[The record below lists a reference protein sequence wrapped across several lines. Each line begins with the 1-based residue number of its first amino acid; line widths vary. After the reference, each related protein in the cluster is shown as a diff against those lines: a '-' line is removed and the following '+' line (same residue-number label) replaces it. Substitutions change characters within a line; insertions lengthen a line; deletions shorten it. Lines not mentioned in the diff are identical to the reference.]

1 MNRESLLQLLS
12 SHQPWNGGEAAHADR
27 AMEFVRRT
35 EDFASRLNPAGHLTG
50 SAWVVNPAKDAVL
63 LIHHVNLDRWL
74 QPGGHV
80 EEGDGTIQA
89 TAQRE
94 AREECG
100 IEMAEL
106 VDPRLYDIDVHPIP
120 ERKGF
125 PAHLH
130 YDFRFLVRVPDGV
143 ALLAQAEE
151 IHAAKWF
158 SPEAILAMQL
168 GPSVERMT
176 LKLGSWLES

>member
-1 MNRESLLQLLS
+1 MNRASLLQLLS
-12 SHQPWNGGEAAHADR
+12 DHHPWNAEEAAHA
-27 AMEFVRRT
+27 AQTMEFVRDT
-35 EDFASRLNPAGHLTG
+35 DDFASRINPAGHLTG
-50 SAWVVNPAKDAVL
+50 SAWVVNPAGDAVL

-80 EEGDGTIQA
+80 EEGDATIQA

-100 IEMAEL
+100 IEEAEL
-106 VDPRLYDIDVHPIP
+106 VDLRLYDIDVHPIP

-130 YDFRFLVRVPDGV
+130 YDFRFLVRVPDAA

-151 IHAAKWF
+151 IHAVKWF
-158 SPEAILAMQL
+158 RPEAILALQL
-168 GPSVERMT
+168 GPSVDRMT
-176 LKLGSWLES
+176 LKLVSWLKS